1 MFMETFEG
9 VKAVIAD
16 VMKLKPE
23 DLAAVTLESRFI
35 EDLKADSMDQ
45 FFLIDGIQE
54 KFNLTIS
61 DEDARSIKSVGDAV
75 RLIDQA
81 K

>member
-1 MFMETFEG
+1 METFEG

>member
-1 MFMETFEG
+1 METFEG

-23 DLAAVTLESRFI
+23 DLALVTLDSRFI
-35 EDLKADSMDQ
+35 EDLKADFMDQ

-61 DEDARSIKSVGDAV
+61 DEDARSIKTVGDAV